1 MKKLSLY
8 LIALTAFFSS
18 CIGDKKF
25 KASGNVDDDVKC
37 VYYSLNYFDQ
47 SKGADSVKAVS
58 GKFVIESDVKEPC
71 TVAIAGDDAGKNMWL
86 FIAEKGDIK
95 LLPGSKVGGTPLNDA
110 LQKFSDE
117 LDKSGNNPKTVAEI
131 SDKFF
136 AAHNSDPAASAAFVL
151 LINHINLSQLTKYIE
166 MCSKDVQENVYK
178 LVPKSVLDKLD
189 STSDGKNF
197 VDFEV
202 EYDGKIQKLSDYVGK
217 GKYVLV
223 DFWASWCAP
232 CRAEIPNII
241 SVYEEFGGD
250 KFEVVGVATWDKPE
264 ETLMAI
270 EEEGIKYPQIL
281 NAQKIGSDAYGV
293 SSIPELIL
301 FDPDGKIVKRGLR
314 GPAIRET
321 IQEVLNK

>member
-8 LIALTAFFSS
+8 LIALTACFSS

-117 LDKSGNNPKTVAEI
+117 LDKSGNNPKIVAEI

-270 EEEGIKYPQIL
+270 EEEGIKSL
-281 NAQKIGSDAYGV
+281 MLKKS
-293 SSIPELIL
+293 
-301 FDPDGKIVKRGLR
+301 
-314 GPAIRET
+314 
-321 IQEVLNK
+321 VLMLTEFQVFQN